1 MKLSI
6 KDFFSEY
13 DQIHR
18 KLRIAVLVA
27 SNIPLG
33 IEMELIWLRGGLD
46 SYFWPFQESKKS
58 HFLRKLSFCFFTSN
72 ISKGFAKNNLR
83 FQVKLST
90 ANSYFMVNISFFD

>member
-1 MKLSI
+1 MKFSI

-27 SNIPLG
+27 SNIPLD

-58 HFLRKLSFCFFTSN
+58 HF
-72 ISKGFAKNNLR
+72 
-83 FQVKLST
+83 
-90 ANSYFMVNISFFD
+90 